1 MITVLLADD
10 QDLVRD
16 GLRLILEAQDDVR
29 VVADVPDGDAAV
41 RAVRE
46 YRPDV
51 ALLDVEM
58 PGGNGLDAAR
68 AILQDPG
75 LTTRVVM
82 LTTFDRDEYLY
93 AALAAGA
100 SGFLLKSSPR
110 AHLLHAVRTAA
121 SGEALLDPTV
131 TRRLI
136 ETYVRRPAPLDPGT
150 LPAAIAGLSPRE
162 VDVLREIVGGASN
175 AEIGERLFLA
185 ETTVKTHVAAV
196 LRKLNL
202 RDRTQAV
209 ILGYETGLV
218 VPGDAAAPPPA

>member
-16 GLRLILEAQDDVR
+16 GLRLILEAQDDVQ
-29 VVADVPDGDAAV
+29 VVADVANGEAAV
-41 RAVRE
+41 TAVRE
-46 YRPDV
+46 HRPDV
-51 ALLDVEM
+51 ALLDIEM
-58 PGGNGLDAAR
+58 PGGNGLEAAR
-68 AILQDPG
+68 AILADPG
-75 LTTRVVM
+75 LSTRVIM

-110 AHLLHAVRTAA
+110 AHLLYAVRTAA
-121 SGEALLDPTV
+121 TGAALLDPTV

-136 ETYVRRPAPLDPGT
+136 ETYARRPAPLDPGD
-150 LPAAIAGLSPRE
+150 LPAAVSGLSPRE
-162 VDVLREIVGGASN
+162 VDVLRELVRGASN
-175 AEIGERLFLA
+175 AEIGLRLFLA

-196 LRKLNL
+196 LRKLAL

-209 ILGYETGLV
+209 IFGYETGLV
-218 VPGDAAAPPPA
+218 QPGGQGPTQD

>member
-16 GLRLILEAQDDVR
+16 GLRLILEAQDDLQ
-29 VVADVPDGDAAV
+29 VVADVADGDAAMG
-41 RAVRE
+41 AVRE
-46 YRPDV
+46 HRPDV
-51 ALLDVEM
+51 ALLDIEM
-58 PGGNGLDAAR
+58 PGRNGLDAAR
-68 AILQDPG
+68 AILGDPG
-75 LTTRVVM
+75 LSTRVVM

-121 SGEALLDPTV
+121 AGEALIDPTV
-131 TRRLI
+131 TRRLV
-136 ETYVRRPAPLDPGT
+136 ETYGRRPVPLEPGT
-150 LPAAIAGLSPRE
+150 LPAAVSGLSPRE
-162 VDVLREIVGGASN
+162 VDVLRELVRGASN
-175 AEIGERLFLA
+175 AEIGGRLFLA

-196 LRKLNL
+196 LRKLGL

-209 ILGYETGLV
+209 ILGYESGLV
-218 VPGDAAAPPPA
+218 VPGDSA

>member
-16 GLRLILEAQDDVR
+16 GLRLILEAQDDLQ
-29 VVADVPDGDAAV
+29 VVADVADGDAAMG
-41 RAVRE
+41 AVRE
-46 YRPDV
+46 HRPDV
-51 ALLDVEM
+51 ALLDIEM
-58 PGGNGLDAAR
+58 PGANGLDAAR
-68 AILQDPG
+68 AILGDPG
-75 LTTRVVM
+75 LSTRVVM

-121 SGEALLDPTV
+121 AGEALIDPTV
-131 TRRLI
+131 TRRLV
-136 ETYVRRPAPLDPGT
+136 ETYGRRPVPLDPGT
-150 LPAAIAGLSPRE
+150 LPAAVSVLSPRE
-162 VDVLREIVGGASN
+162 VDVLRELVRGASN
-175 AEIGERLFLA
+175 AEIGGRLFLA

-196 LRKLNL
+196 LRKLGL

-209 ILGYETGLV
+209 ILGYESGLV
-218 VPGDAAAPPPA
+218 VPGDSA

>member
-16 GLRLILEAQDDVR
+16 GLRLILEAQDDLQ
-29 VVADVPDGDAAV
+29 VVADVADGDAALG
-41 RAVRE
+41 AVRE
-46 YRPDV
+46 HRPDV
-51 ALLDVEM
+51 ALLDIEM
-58 PGGNGLDAAR
+58 PGANGLDAAR
-68 AILQDPG
+68 AILGDPG
-75 LTTRVVM
+75 LSTRVVM

-121 SGEALLDPTV
+121 TGEALIDPTV
-131 TRRLI
+131 TRRLV
-136 ETYVRRPAPLDPGT
+136 ETYGRRPVPLDPGT
-150 LPAAIAGLSPRE
+150 LPAAVSVLSPRE
-162 VDVLREIVGGASN
+162 VDVLRELVRGASN
-175 AEIGERLFLA
+175 AEIGGRLFLA

-196 LRKLNL
+196 LRKLGL

-209 ILGYETGLV
+209 ILGYESGLV
-218 VPGDAAAPPPA
+218 VPGDSA

>member
-1 MITVLLADD
+1 MISVLVADD
-10 QDLVRD
+10 QALVRD
-16 GLRLILEAQDDVR
+16 GLRLILEAQEDVQ
-29 VVADVPDGDAAV
+29 VVADVEDGTAAV
-41 RAVRE
+41 EAVRQHG
-46 YRPDV
+46 PDV

-68 AILQDPG
+68 AILGDPA

-82 LTTFDRDEYLY
+82 LTTFDRDEYVY

-121 SGEALLDPTV
+121 AGEALLDPTV
-131 TRRLI
+131 TRRLV
-136 ETYVRRPAPLDPGT
+136 EAYVRRPAPLESGA
-150 LPAAIAGLSPRE
+150 LPAAVAGLSPRE
-162 VDVLREIVGGASN
+162 VDVLRELVRGASN
-175 AEIGERLFLA
+175 AEISTRLFLA

-196 LRKLNL
+196 LRKLDL

-218 VPGDAAAPPPA
+218 VPGDPA